1 MDIAI
6 EIWNLLWD
14 YQIEVAFVIVLLIWI
29 VVRGG
34 DLLRWLGRKLTGKA
48 DSATKSPEK

>member
-6 EIWNLLWD
+6 EVWNLLWD

-29 VVRGG
+29 VVRGS
-34 DLLRWLGRKLTGKA
+34 DVMRWLGRKVHRKDNA
-48 DSATKSPEK
+48 ATKSPEK